1 MTAQEAVR
9 AAKSYVLEMF
19 AEEGVSNLGLE
30 ELEFDDDDNTWRVTV
45 GFSRPW
51 NKQSNPFVATIASG
65 GEIAQRS
72 YKTVRINGQS
82 AQVLSIRNREVAV

>member
-9 AAKSYVLEMF
+9 AAKGYIAEMF

-30 ELEFDDDDNTWRVTV
+30 EIELDDKDDTWRVTV

-51 NKQSNPFVATIASG
+51 STQRNPLAAALAGS
-65 GEIAQRS
+65 ERS
-72 YKTVRINGQS
+72 YKTVRIDNVR
-82 AQVLSIRNREVAV
+82 ATVLSIRNREIAV